1 MFLILTFSVFAGLA
15 ILCNLALMV
24 SWTPA
29 ALAFYTRN
37 CQGICCGQ
45 TLPSVPTNGEIL
57 LINLL
62 YENSLHGTCTTFI
75 IRPKKKILIVIK
87 QFRLYLTWSKLRGF
101 ATFWI
106 IIIFLTLWIYKF
118 FDTTHKKAAFIK
130 EPKRLKVN

>member
-1 MFLILTFSVFAGLA
+1 MLLILTFSVFAGLA

-45 TLPSVPTNGEIL
+45 TLPSVPTNGEIFL
-57 LINLL
+57 LNLL
-62 YENSLHGTCTTFI
+62 YENSLQGTYTTFI
-75 IRPKKKILIVIK
+75 IRPKKKILSIFIK
-87 QFRLYLTWSKLRGF
+87 QFRVYITWSKLRGF

-106 IIIFLTLWIYKF
+106 IIIFLTLWI
-118 FDTTHKKAAFIK
+118 FILIVEK
-130 EPKRLKVN
+130 